1 MASTCFFCPS
11 VSPKASITVLLNIIN
26 SKEPEGEVAASGG
39 RRRRREGS
47 LLLRPV
53 ICICNDQWVSGEK
66 LRPLH

>member
-1 MASTCFFCPS
+1 M
-11 VSPKASITVLLNIIN
+11 LLNIIN

-39 RRRRREGS
+39 RWRRREGS

-66 LRPLH
+66 LGPLH